1 MNIPKSRKDWIVTA
15 FVTIILGVAADAVWA
30 GIAHLSTVRIDP
42 PLLPHIRLAPLAQL
56 LYYVFVAMIGV
67 LIGRNLARVQEITA
81 EILPIPNLRPK
92 LSRVVVLEVEGTKPL
107 DDDETDWKFFLTS
120 CHPQMI
126 RSVQLSNI
134 NSEIEAYGIHFGQIT
149 VMHPGQRV
157 EVPHYLFAHRHDE
170 HYSNM
175 RPTLWDF
182 ANSHA
187 GRRGYNYLWYRIH
200 VEYQEID
207 SDSVRDGGWLAVC
220 FDVQNKRLTVE
231 NADFFLAEQWRN
243 F

>member
-1 MNIPKSRKDWIVTA
+1 MNISKSRKDWILAVVSA
-15 FVTIILGVAADAVWA
+15 VVLGAAGSAAWD
-30 GIAHLSTVRIDP
+30 GMKHLFDSGHVV
-42 PLLPHIRLAPLAQL
+42 LPVMPHLRLAAFAQL
-56 LYYVFVAMIGV
+56 ISYILIALIGV
-67 LIGRNLARVQEITA
+67 LIGRNLPSIQEITA
-81 EILPIPNLRPK
+81 DVLPMARPK

-107 DDDETDWKFFLTS
+107 DDNETDWKFFLTS

-134 NSEIEAYGIHFGQIT
+134 DSEIEAYGIHFGQIT

-157 EVPHYLFAHRHDE
+157 EVPHYLFAQRHDE
-170 HYSNM
+170 RYGNTQ
-175 RPTLWDF
+175 PTLWDF

-187 GRRGYNYLWYRIH
+187 GRRGSNYLWYRIH
-200 VEYQEID
+200 VEYQDLD

-220 FDVQNKRLTVE
+220 FDVRNKRLTVE
-231 NADFFLAEQWRN
+231 NADFFLAEQWKN